1 MAEDVNAFC
10 QAQWP
15 GLVRTLT
22 AMTGDMQR
30 AQDLA
35 QEAIA
40 RVILRWPRVRG
51 MEHPGGYLFRI
62 GMNLARDDLRA
73 RRDEPAHPVVADGVV
88 DDHARRVALV
98 LTLRQGLARLTPRQ
112 RTAVTLRHL
121 GGLSVEESASAMG
134 CRPGTVTALCHQ
146 AMRRLR
152 ADHDV
157 MDLVGDER

>member
-1 MAEDVNAFC
+1 MADDVDAFC
-10 QAQWP
+10 RAQWP

-22 AMTGDMQR
+22 AMTGDFER
-30 AQDLA
+30 AQDLG

-40 RVILRWPRVRG
+40 RVILRWPRVCR

-62 GMNLARDDLRA
+62 GMNLARDDLRVG
-73 RRDEPAHPVVADGVV
+73 RDRATRPVVGPSVV
-88 DDHARRVALV
+88 EDHASRVALV

-121 GGLSVEESASAMG
+121 GHLSVEETATAMG

-146 AMRRLR
+146 AMTRLR
-152 ADHDV
+152 GDRDV
-157 MDLVGDER
+157 MDLVGDGR